1 MSTIKPTVDK
11 PDTIEAYVTKYA
23 LTTGVYKVT
32 GHVTDTGATRNGKA
46 FLPDDCSGLLF
57 HGQWHV
63 TDAAA
68 IEHVKAMVK
77 AKRKALAKQ
86 IEALAVIEENV
97 KAGKLPMVNEEEQ
110 RR

>member
-1 MSTIKPTVDK
+1 MSRIKPTVDK

-23 LTTGVYKVT
+23 LTTGVYKVR
-32 GHVTDTGATRNGKA
+32 GNVYPRDIGKPRQA
-46 FLPDDCSGLLF
+46 FLAGAVWIAPAD
-57 HGQWHV
+57 WHV
-63 TDAAA
+63 TEADA
-68 IEHVKAMVK
+68 IERVKGMVA